1 MIQKRAFFILA
12 IAILAVSMAA
22 ILVRVSDAPALIV
35 AAYRMLFAS
44 IFLLPISLRALS
56 KAKLNKEIIG
66 LAVLAGFFLA
76 IHFATWIS
84 SLYFTSVAA
93 SVTIVATTPLWVTL
107 FNWLFFG
114 KAPSFMV
121 LLGVLVAIA
130 GGALIGFG
138 DFGFGSAPLLG
149 DLLALLGAIAAA
161 AYLLLGRLI
170 QHRGISLNAYVAMA
184 YGSAA
189 IFLLPLP
196 FFAGLDYFSYSRLS
210 FLVIVLLALI
220 PQMVGHTG
228 INYAM
233 KHIDPTV
240 VATIILFEPVIS
252 TVLAF
257 LVFKEAPTITTIFG
271 ALVLLAGVAITVS
284 AKQSKLTTKA
294 LS

>member
-1 MIQKRAFFILA
+1 VIEKRAYFVLA
-12 IAILAVSMAA
+12 LAILAVSTAA
-22 ILVRVSDAPALIV
+22 ILVRLSDAPALIV

-44 IFLLPISLRALS
+44 IFLLPISIRALS
-56 KAKLNKEIIG
+56 KANLDRGIIG

-138 DFGFGSAPLLG
+138 DFGFGTAPLLG
-149 DLLALLGAIAAA
+149 DLLALVGAISAA
-161 AYLLLGRLI
+161 AYLLLGRVI
-170 QHRGISLNAYVAMA
+170 QHKGISLNAYVAMA

-189 IFLLPLP
+189 LFLLPLP
-196 FFAGLDYFSYSRLS
+196 FFAGLTPFPSAILAYTGGGLGRPAQPPPTQRYFYQHRSEGRPGAATFGGVSRRQG
-210 FLVIVLLALI
+210 
-220 PQMVGHTG
+220 PW
-228 INYAM
+228 N
-233 KHIDPTV
+233 
-240 VATIILFEPVIS
+240 
-252 TVLAF
+252 
-257 LVFKEAPTITTIFG
+257 
-271 ALVLLAGVAITVS
+271 
-284 AKQSKLTTKA
+284 
-294 LS
+294 

>member
-1 MIQKRAFFILA
+1 MTQRRSYIILA

-22 ILVRVSDAPALIV
+22 ILVRLADAPALIV

-44 IFLLPISLRALS
+44 VFLLPISIRAL
-56 KAKLNKEIIG
+56 KNTKLDKQIIG
-66 LAVLAGFFLA
+66 LAILAGFFLA

-114 KAPSFMV
+114 KSPSFMV

-130 GGALIGFG
+130 GGALISFG

-149 DLLALLGAIAAA
+149 DLLALVGAVTAS
-161 AYLLLGRLI
+161 AYLLLGRAI
-170 QHRGISLNAYVAMA
+170 QHKGVSLNAYVALA
-184 YGSAA
+184 YGAAA

-196 FFAGLDYFSYSRLS
+196 FFAGLDYLAYSPKS
-210 FLVIVLLALI
+210 FTVIALLALI
-220 PQMVGHTG
+220 PQMIGHTG

-233 KHIDPTV
+233 KHIDPTI

-257 LVFKEAPTITTIFG
+257 LIFTEAPTITTIFG

-284 AKQSKLTTKA
+284 AKQAKVA
-294 LS
+294 N